1 MAVIT
6 VWHNPRCSKSRQTL
20 SLIEASG
27 KAYTVRKYLEDAPN
41 RAELEAAQTALDLP
55 AIKMLRTTEK
65 LFKELGLSRDDDPA
79 VLLSTAAKHPIL
91 IERPIVFSGTRAL
104 IGRPPEAVQD
114 LL

>member
-1 MAVIT
+1 MIT
-6 VWHNPRCSKSRQTL
+6 TWHNPRCSKSRQTL
-20 SLIEASG
+20 ALIEASG
-27 KAYTVRKYLEDAPN
+27 KVYTVRKYLEDAPD
-41 RAELEAAQTALDLP
+41 RTDLEAAQAALDLP
-55 AIKMLRTTEK
+55 AIKMLRPTEK

-79 VLLSTAAKHPIL
+79 ALLDAAAKHPIL